1 MSINNHQIPSKPFHH
16 KVPLLTSGFPHLLL
30 WLLGAFGLPLAWRL
44 TIRQQKIIPSKTD
57 CWQCLQRSQRSTD
70 FQGSGMLT
78 SIRICSTDLLNYAQG
93 PIDTHQEIISG
104 YVWREFW
111 LHQWN
116 LLERTCFMS
125 PCHTSIEKCNSS
137 IFMPYELIK
146 MSDRYFKIF
155 NIIELG

>member
-1 MSINNHQIPSKPFHH
+1 
-16 KVPLLTSGFPHLLL
+16 
-30 WLLGAFGLPLAWRL
+30 
-44 TIRQQKIIPSKTD
+44 
-57 CWQCLQRSQRSTD
+57 
-70 FQGSGMLT
+70 MLT

-155 NIIELG
+155 NIIELGSIRSLYQIYAHMPTSWKPRQMLQLKGTSDAIESTSGLPALSGAFGVTNYQDSIHTHAT